1 MQLSTINEV
10 ADRLKLSTRK
20 VHQLI
25 HSGHL
30 PKVQIGRSVR
40 IREDDL
46 AALVR
51 RGYSGNEIAHR
62 AKGGKGEMVGNGRR
76 TIHS

>member
-51 RGYSGNEIAHR
+51 RGYSGIPSDQAND
-62 AKGGKGEMVGNGRR
+62 
-76 TIHS
+76 HSSEEKY